1 MAHPGDPWPD
11 DPRAFVE
18 TYLDAWNGADV
29 DRVIDAWHVPSV
41 IHTAG
46 EVIHQPT
53 AESRLGF
60 LGAYVD
66 STRPALAAG
75 ATWTCPTLD
84 VRSLGA
90 DAAVATANWVFT
102 LADGTVT
109 EDYLDTY
116 LLVRVSGRWF
126 ILADAIHAPTPA

>member
-1 MAHPGDPWPD
+1 MTTAGDSWPTE
-11 DPRAFVE
+11 PEAFVRA
-18 TYLDAWNGADV
+18 YLDAWNAADV

-46 EVIHQPT
+46 EVIAQPT
-53 AESRLGF
+53 GESRLGF
-60 LGAYVD
+60 LGSYVD

-90 DAAVATANWVFT
+90 GAAVATANWVFT

-116 LLVRVSGRWF
+116 LLVRVGDRWF
-126 ILADAIHAPTPA
+126 ILADAIHAAG